1 MQRNIGFKKILCFL
15 DLPNAETGIIVDLL
29 LKKNWHSQD
38 LRFKIADFR
47 FIIAKNFDPLYSSV
61 KIRTLKSATQEKLNS
76 SN

>member
-1 MQRNIGFKKILCFL
+1 MSNTPMQRNIGFKKILCFL

-47 FIIAKNFDPLYSSV
+47 FIIAKILTRF
-61 KIRTLKSATQEKLNS
+61 IAQ
-76 SN
+76 